1 MEHPQTQEDLVCEL
15 ETFLHRGVMSSDEHK
30 MFKDFIQT
38 DFEIWVSCCGKQAFK
53 AVFGNLHT
61 FLIVGAQLYQMEH
74 FDTLILNALSARRPM
89 HQLRVIGEDQD
100 TSAMRDDLAGFLTNA
115 ADVLAETDDMNTAMP
130 QQEVFEYFSVTP
142 NKYLIINLMLC
153 ALSDGYRG
161 SYHDYVRGKVS
172 RYTFT
177 LAFWRPFDS
186 LYKEDCA
193 LSHMLWMDLLCDLVG
208 PKMSSARFREMV
220 EEAI

>member
-1 MEHPQTQEDLVCEL
+1 MEYPQTQEDLVCEL
-15 ETFLHRGVMSSDEHK
+15 ETFLHQGVMSSAEHK
-30 MFKDFIQT
+30 MFKEFIQI
-38 DFEIWVSCCGKQAFK
+38 DFK
-53 AVFGNLHT
+53 AWLTFCGEDCLAEIFGNLHT
-61 FLIVGAQLYQMEH
+61 FLIVGAQLYKMEH

-89 HQLRVIGEDQD
+89 HQLRAIGEEQD
-100 TSAMRDDLAGFLTNA
+100 TSAMRDHLTGFLTNA

-130 QQEVFEYFSVTP
+130 QQEVFEYFAVTP

-153 ALSDGYRG
+153 ALSDGYQG
-161 SYHDYVRGKVS
+161 SYQDYVRGKVS

-186 LYKEDCA
+186 LFKEDCA

-208 PKMSSARFREMV
+208 PKMSSARFRKMV
-220 EEAI
+220 GESR